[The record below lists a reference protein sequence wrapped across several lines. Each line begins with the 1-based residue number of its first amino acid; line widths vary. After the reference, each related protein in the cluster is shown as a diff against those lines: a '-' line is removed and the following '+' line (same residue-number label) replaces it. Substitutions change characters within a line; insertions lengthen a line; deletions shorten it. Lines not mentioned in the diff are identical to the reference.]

1 MLKIKHRLKK
11 MLVRLLGNEKYQ
23 GITIPMSAIFLS
35 LLAGAVIILLLGKNP
50 LSAYGNLLQGAGFLP
65 KPSYAG
71 YKNMLTDFTS
81 YMNAW
86 TPMLFA
92 SLAVA
97 VGMWCRTL

>member
-1 MLKIKHRLKK
+1 MKNTR
-11 MLVRLLGNEKYQ
+11 VS
-23 GITIPMSAIFLS
+23 TIPMSAIFLS

-86 TPMLFA
+86 TPMHFCV
-92 SLAVA
+92 SGSSSRYV
-97 VGMWCRTL
+97 CRTL